1 MGAPEPQLGG
11 VLNDVDE
18 AVTGVENIVK
28 GVLGGLG

>member
-11 VLNDVDE
+11 VLDDVDE
-18 AVTGVENIVK
+18 AVTGVVNIVE